1 MNTYSVIITTHHRP
15 AFLGRAISSVKA
27 QTDVRHQIVVVS
39 DDASADTYKVASDL
53 LSNEDVF
60 VQRGGQ
66 PGPAA
71 SRNFGTLLAKGD
83 YIIFLDDDDA
93 FSPDYLY
100 EANRH
105 ASQTEVLYTDYY
117 SVFERLD
124 NGGSVLV
131 DGEKRSLAA
140 KDLNSIHVKNFIPQT
155 CLIYP
160 AEAVQ
165 GRETN
170 PSLVLNEDWDFILN
184 VMTGSPF
191 RHIPIF
197 GPVIYTRLQADN
209 RGRRNDHLLVE
220 TYQTI
225 YKRWPAPTHDLKLAR
240 QAFFATHGVSLMI
253 EDL

>member
-1 MNTYSVIITTHHRP
+1 M
-15 AFLGRAISSVKA
+15 
-27 QTDVRHQIVVVS
+27 
-39 DDASADTYKVASDL
+39 ASEL

-60 VQRGGQ
+60 VQRGGA

-71 SRNFGTLLAKGD
+71 SRNLGTTLAKGD
-83 YIIFLDDDDA
+83 FIIFLDDDDA
-93 FSPDYLY
+93 FSPDYLC

-105 ASQTEVLYTDYY
+105 SRKSEVLYTDYY
-117 SVFERLD
+117 SIFERIE
-124 NGGSVLV
+124 NEISVPV
-131 DGEKRSLAA
+131 SGERRLLAA
-140 KDLNSIHVKNFIPQT
+140 KDLNSIHVKNFIPPA

-165 GRETN
+165 GRETD

-191 RHIPIF
+191 RHIPIY
-197 GPVIYTRLQADN
+197 GPVVYTRLQADN

-220 TYQTI
+220 TYQRI
-225 YKRWPAPTHDLKLAR
+225 YRRWPAPTYELKLAR
-240 QAFFATHGVSLMI
+240 QAFFATHGVSLDI

>member
-1 MNTYSVIITTHHRP
+1 MNTYSVIITTHDRP

-83 YIIFLDDDDA
+83 YVIFLDDDDA

-105 ASQTEVLYTDYY
+105 ASKAEVLYTDYY

-124 NGGSVLV
+124 NGSSVLV
-131 DGEKRSLAA
+131 GGERRSLAA
-140 KDLNSIHVKNFIPQT
+140 KDLNSIHVKNFIPPACFDLSGGSRARARNRPFSRPQRGLGLHT
-155 CLIYP
+155 ERYDRFAFPPHTDLWTGCLY
-160 AEAVQ
+160 AV
-165 GRETN
+165 
-170 PSLVLNEDWDFILN
+170 
-184 VMTGSPF
+184 
-191 RHIPIF
+191 
-197 GPVIYTRLQADN
+197 A
-209 RGRRNDHLLVE
+209 RR
-220 TYQTI
+220 
-225 YKRWPAPTHDLKLAR
+225 
-240 QAFFATHGVSLMI
+240 
-253 EDL
+253 